1 MSEIAEFTRHLGNY
15 LPPPD
20 IALVER
26 AFQFSDSAHRGQFR
40 KSGEPY
46 ITHPLAVASILS
58 QWRLD
63 AQGLAAA
70 LLHDVMEDTAITKS
84 EIETSFGKL
93 VADMVDGLSKLDQI
107 EFNSREDAQAESFR
121 KMLLAMA
128 QDVRVIL
135 IKLADRLHNMRTLDA
150 MAPPHRRRIAH
161 ETLDIYAPIAN
172 RLGLNSLFLEL
183 QDLAFK
189 HLYPMRFRI
198 LANAIKAARGNRRE
212 VMNRLLDVI
221 RDGFA
226 KAGITAVVS
235 GREKTI
241 YSVYKKMGEKR
252 YTFSQVFDIYGVRVL
267 VADTTACYAALG
279 ALHGLYK
286 PIPGKFKD
294 YIAIPKANGYQS
306 LHTTLFGPFGTPLE
320 AQIRTHE
327 MHRIAETG
335 VAAHWLYK
343 SPGELDL
350 AQAQRETH
358 RWLQSLLEIQS
369 ESRDSKEF
377 LENIKGDLFP
387 DEIYV
392 FTPKGKI
399 MALPRGATAVDFGYA
414 VHTDVGHHCVAARIN
429 YELMPL
435 RTELKN
441 GDHVEI
447 LTSPSARPNPSW
459 LSFVATGKARSRI
472 RHFLKGLQ
480 QKESAALGEQLLDQ
494 ALATLKVA
502 PETISWERWESLQ
515 KEFGAKSQLDIL
527 ADIGLGKRLSFL
539 VAQAL
544 TRPAGKPGS
553 EAGAGATAQPSA
565 LTLRGVEGVA
575 IQYAKCCRP
584 IPGDRRG
591 RPLQEGP
598 RPRGA
603 FEGLHHA
610 AKATRGRRAVRR
622 RRLGARRR
630 GRIRRGHT
638 AHGRRPSRAA
648 GRPRHVDRGRA
659 GQHRQRVDGTA
670 RWRRAHRDVLQ
681 RAGERPQPPRAH
693 HARPEA
699 RRCGEAGPARA
710 DLTRGRRPRVLENH
724 QDVSRS
730 AVALI
735 LWIVRS
741 APFHSSSASSRRPI
755 VIFNTP

>member
-1 MSEIAEFTRHLGNY
+1 MSEITEFTRHLGNY

-26 AFQFSDSAHRGQFR
+26 AFEFSESAHRGQFR

-70 LLHDVMEDTAITKS
+70 LLHDVMEDTTVTKV
-84 EIETSFGKL
+84 EIESSFGRP
-93 VADMVDGLSKLDQI
+93 VAEMVDGVSKLDQI
-107 EFNSREDAQAESFR
+107 EFTTREEAQAENFR

-128 QDVRVIL
+128 KDVRVIL

-150 MAPPHRRRIAH
+150 MARPHRQRIAR

-172 RLGLNSLFLEL
+172 RLGLNALYLEL

-189 HLYPMRFRI
+189 HLHPMRYRV
-198 LANAIKAARGNRRE
+198 LAGAVKAARGNRRE
-212 VMNRLLDVI
+212 VMNRLLDTI

-226 KAGITAVVS
+226 KAGIATHVS
-235 GREKTI
+235 GREKTV
-241 YSVYKKMGEKR
+241 YSVYKKMREKR

-267 VADTTACYAALG
+267 VADANACYAALG
-279 ALHGLYK
+279 ALHALYK

-294 YIAIPKANGYQS
+294 YVAIPKANGYQS

-320 AQIRTHE
+320 AQIRTHD
-327 MHRIAETG
+327 MHRIAEAG

-343 SPGELDL
+343 TGSELNIAE
-350 AQAQRETH
+350 AQLQTH

-387 DEIYV
+387 EEIYV

-399 MALPRGATAVDFGYA
+399 MALPRGATAVDFAYA
-414 VHTDVGHHCVAARIN
+414 VHTDIGHHCVAARIN
-429 YELMPL
+429 YEQLPL

-441 GDHVEI
+441 GDQVEV
-447 LTSPSARPNPSW
+447 LTSPTARPNPSW
-459 LSFVATGKARSRI
+459 LSFVGTGKARSRI

-480 QKESAALGEQLLDQ
+480 QRESAALGERMLDQ
-494 ALATLKVA
+494 ALATLKVE
-502 PETISWERWESLQ
+502 PESIKWERWESLQ
-515 KEFGAKSQLDIL
+515 KEFGTKSQLEIL
-527 ADIGLGKRLSFL
+527 ADIGMGKRLSFV

-544 TRPAGKPGS
+544 TRPAGKSADEPVAHAAGS
-553 EAGAGATAQPSA
+553 APVKSLP

-584 IPGDRRG
+584 IPGDTLVGQFRKGQGLIVHTRDCVTLKKQRVEVDQLIDVEWSADVQGVFVAGIRLLVADRRG
-591 RPLQEGP
+591 LLADLAMAIADAGANIDNVSMERP
-598 RPRGA
+598 
-603 FEGLHHA
+603 
-610 AKATRGRRAVRR
+610 
-622 RRLGARRR
+622 
-630 GRIRRGHT
+630 
-638 AHGRRPSRAA
+638 
-648 GRPRHVDRGRA
+648 
-659 GQHRQRVDGTA
+659 DGG
-670 RWRRAHRDVLQ
+670 DVLAMFFSVQVKDRQHLAHVMRALKRIAEVKRIQ
-681 RAGERPQPPRAH
+681 RAR
-693 HARPEA
+693 
-699 RRCGEAGPARA
+699 
-710 DLTRGRRPRVLENH
+710 T
-724 QDVSRS
+724 
-730 AVALI
+730 
-735 LWIVRS
+735 
-741 APFHSSSASSRRPI
+741 
-755 VIFNTP
+755 

>member
-1 MSEIAEFTRHLGNY
+1 MPEIAEFTRHLGNY
-15 LPPPD
+15 LAPPD
-20 IALVER
+20 VALVER

-70 LLHDVMEDTAITKS
+70 LLHDVMEDTAITKT
-84 EIETSFGKL
+84 EIETSFGKP
-93 VADMVDGLSKLDQI
+93 VADMVDGVSKLDQI
-107 EFNSREDAQAESFR
+107 EFTSREDAEAESFR

-150 MAPPHRRRIAH
+150 MAPAHRKRIAH

-241 YSVYKKMGEKR
+241 FSVYKKMREKR

-267 VADTTACYAALG
+267 VPDTATCYAALG

-294 YIAIPKANGYQS
+294 YVAIPKANGYQS

-320 AQIRTHE
+320 AQIRTHD
-327 MHRIAETG
+327 MHRIAEAG

-343 SPGELDL
+343 SGGELDL
-350 AQAQRETH
+350 AEAQRETH

-387 DEIYV
+387 EEIYV

-399 MALPRGATAVDFGYA
+399 MALPRGATAVDFAYG

-447 LTSPSARPNPSW
+447 LTSPTARPNPSW

-480 QKESAALGEQLLDQ
+480 QKESAALGERLLDQ
-494 ALATLKVA
+494 ALATLRVA
-502 PETISWERWESLQ
+502 PETITWDRWESLQ

-527 ADIGLGKRLSFL
+527 ADIGLGKRLSFV

-544 TRPAGKPGS
+544 TRPAGKNADD
-553 EAGAGATAQPSA
+553 AGAAAASTPGKPSA

-584 IPGDRRG
+584 IPGDRVVG
-591 RPLQEGP
+591 Q
-598 RPRGA
+598 
-603 FEGLHHA
+603 F
-610 AKATRGRRAVRR
+610 
-622 RRLGARRR
+622 
-630 GRIRRGHT
+630 RRGHGLSVHT
-638 AHGRRPSRAA
+638 RDCVTLKKQRAETEQLVDVEWAQHVEGVFDAGIRLMVADRRGMLADLATTIADHAA
-648 GRPRHVDRGRA
+648 NIDNVSMERPDGGGLIAMFFSVQVRDRSHLARVMRGLKHVPEVR
-659 GQHRQRVDGTA
+659 RV
-670 RWRRAHRDVLQ
+670 RRAR
-681 RAGERPQPPRAH
+681 
-693 HARPEA
+693 
-699 RRCGEAGPARA
+699 
-710 DLTRGRRPRVLENH
+710 T
-724 QDVSRS
+724 
-730 AVALI
+730 
-735 LWIVRS
+735 
-741 APFHSSSASSRRPI
+741 
-755 VIFNTP
+755 